1 MCTYQTITL
10 DVSGSAKGGDGWF
23 AIATASV
30 YFDHPVHAS
39 PAHTLNIDLLNM
51 DKGPGARVAIE
62 LHPDSARALALA
74 VLAALDGAQSRERD
88 GDGTTGGEEFSPA
101 PGSPWVTA

>member
-1 MCTYQTITL
+1 MCTYQTITF
-10 DVSGSAKGGDGWF
+10 DVSGSAKGCDGWF

-51 DKGPGARVAIE
+51 DKGPGARVAVE
-62 LHPDSARALALA
+62 LHPDSARALARA
-74 VLAALDGAQSRERD
+74 VLTALDSAQTLDRD
-88 GDGTTGGEEFSPA
+88 LDGTTGGEAFNHASGL
-101 PGSPWVTA
+101 PGISA